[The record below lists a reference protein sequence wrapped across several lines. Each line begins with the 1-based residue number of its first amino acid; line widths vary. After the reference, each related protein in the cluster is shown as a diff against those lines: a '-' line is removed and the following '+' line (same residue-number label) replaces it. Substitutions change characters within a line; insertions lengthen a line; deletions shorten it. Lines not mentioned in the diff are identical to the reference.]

1 MHSPSAG
8 LVGMRATYDTHKW
21 GSGCTQ
27 CAVGQFAGS
36 RGQPSCKTCDWGT
49 WTLGEEPGSS
59 PPRGWVFCS
68 GGGAGR
74 NAAPDIASQV
84 CQSDVERSDV

>member
-59 PPRGWVFCS
+59 STTRLGVVF
-68 GGGAGR
+68 GGR
-74 NAAPDIASQV
+74 RRPQR
-84 CQSDVERSDV
+84 RS